1 VFASSAKSA
10 KGNDAPVRVLQG
22 QATLLARTSHE
33 IAVDTVHDEIVVTNP
48 FAQAIMFFRGNAQGE
63 EKPLRIIQGPQTLLG
78 GDWDTD
84 NIWMDSVNDEVY
96 TAQSNSQSI
105 LVFSGRASGDAAP
118 VRVLHGPKTE
128 MRAPRRVTVDP
139 ANNLMAVLASEG
151 IMFFDRTANGDV
163 APKCV
168 IAGPQT
174 GLGWVGAMNNSKVM
188 LYAPAKKI
196 IFGGGN
202 RRVPKG
208 QAEQRAGTFMAVWKY
223 GDCGDVPPLYKMKGG
238 AGRFDLIPE
247 TKEILMSGGNVFYMP
262 EAF

>member
-1 VFASSAKSA
+1 VD
-10 KGNDAPVRVLQG
+10 NPIRVLQG
-22 QATLLARTSHE
+22 QNTLLARTSHE

-48 FAQAIMFFRGNAQGE
+48 FAQAIMFFRDTAQGN
-63 EKPLRIIQGPQTLLG
+63 EKPLRIIQGPKTLLG
-78 GDWDTD
+78 GDWDSD
-84 NIWMDSVNDEVY
+84 NVWYDEAYDEVY

-105 LVFSGRASGDAAP
+105 LVFSGRASGDVAP
-118 VRVLHGPKTE
+118 VRILHGSKTG
-128 MRAPRRVTVDP
+128 MRAPRRVTVD
-139 ANNLMAVLASEG
+139 AVNNLMAVLASEG
-151 IMFFDRTANGDV
+151 VMFFDRTANGDV
-163 APKCV
+163 APNCV
-168 IAGPQT
+168 IAGPKT

-208 QAEQRAGTFMAVWKY
+208 YDDERIGNFFAIWKY

-238 AGRFDLIPE
+238 AGRFDLVPE
-247 TKEILMSGGNVFYMP
+247 AKQILTSGGDVLYMP